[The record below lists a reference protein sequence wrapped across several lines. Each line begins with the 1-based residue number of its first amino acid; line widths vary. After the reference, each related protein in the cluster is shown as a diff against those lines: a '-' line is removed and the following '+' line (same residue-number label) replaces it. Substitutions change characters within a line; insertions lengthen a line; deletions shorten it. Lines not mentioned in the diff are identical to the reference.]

1 MAQILFNWLT
11 PLRWIFLAIDS
22 LLFGLIDGC
31 YTIIISFANA
41 ELFTTEQIAELR
53 TKIYFVITL
62 IAFFRLAFL
71 LVNSLINPDKLT
83 DENEGLSKIAFNFV
97 IMLVL
102 LVVTPIIFNIALE
115 FQKEVVNGNVITG
128 IFSLS
133 NSSGYS
139 CNDTYTDKQLEI
151 DRNDYKTEEDY
162 LNEKE
167 HKKAAKCS
175 SDKMKGLVIN
185 SLIYPDSKI
194 AHEEDGKYAIN
205 DDVTCTGSCKDAI
218 EAYNTM
224 TEDGYYDFLTLEKY
238 IAATGEVNDSE
249 VFAYNY
255 TLIITTICSGF
266 IVYILLSFA
275 FDLGKRL
282 LELNLLMILSPLF
295 IATYVDP
302 KSAKSGPFNNW
313 LKAIGKSYVSLFLK
327 LAALAVMLLFIKIL
341 SINKVGLKPIG
352 PIGFIILLFAGLTF
366 CKELPKWLGGLL
378 GSEGGMG
385 ELGLGKKLG
394 ATPLLGGAAKKAGYL
409 AAGHAMGSLS
419 TLNARRKAG
428 KEALKAARRDNKV
441 GGWEGAKNLAT
452 GIRDNGFAGFKD
464 FAGKRMDARKTAI
477 KNNGGMKKTLAQ
489 YAAAGILGGKA
500 GATASLKSDN
510 LKGTLKTSVQAG
522 RQTAAGL
529 GIASETLGQKIKSGI
544 GVGTSFLE
552 SQYGSYKERDDRV
565 KKLEDDKLVKSIAG
579 KGITESGYGHGQLA
593 VSNKHRKAI
602 MENSEAFGEGK
613 PIGTFEDFL
622 AAQYAITVGS
632 VDEKTGKLTTPY
644 ITKPEPGV
652 YSIAHSDGHVE
663 TVNEK
668 ALIDNLNGLID
679 DKTPGMF
686 HMQKNWYDIQSQ
698 MLGNYQYNQNAVNNA
713 MTASLDS
720 QKLVEMFTGSVKSSL
735 GPALTSALNSADI
748 KVNIGESQVKLDSTN
763 FGDLKFNKENIRA
776 ISSGISS
783 QISSLGDVSETSRT
797 PEQNQQLDTLQELL
811 TQVEQLA
818 SATSRS
824 ESARAE
830 LAAAEKAL
838 KKVEAVYVS
847 ADGDTSEEKIHYAQ
861 INLEKAKGKIP
872 KEEDK

>member
-162 LNEKE
+162 LKEKE

-175 SDKMKGLVIN
+175 SDKMKGLVIS

-255 TLIITTICSGF
+255 TLIITTICAGF

-385 ELGLGKKLG
+385 ELGLGKKLENTPFVGKGLMG
-394 ATPLLGGAAKKAGYL
+394 AARKAGHMASGMAAGAVVGAAAGGYNTLKDRTKRRGEAGLGYFRKNDNIGKYANKEALRNARKKAYARDGNAANGGFFKQMKAGMLGAGLAGGRAGVKADNIKGAFQGSVKAADSFGKSVGNRSGTVKAWVSDKLDAKNDKIALAYGSPSDLSAAREEIENNKKASTVAIGGKAGKYKIGKGKDWLDAGEVAVAKKAQEQIQKH
-409 AAGHAMGSLS
+409 AASKAFELDSDGKKVAISYENLEENQRFAMTKTYQAASFAFGEKNVSGVILDGNNIQVSLNGSSTPLTVSLDDASKGKFGAEFKGAASFGETTEGAKAFTTTYYESQQATLQTSEKYAESDRRLSESLS
-419 TLNARRKAG
+419 TLSSTIN
-428 KEALKAARRDNKV
+428 ALKTNFDSKLPEGVSSFKNVFDEAIASLSEEDRKSSAKVIAALEDK
-441 GGWEGAKNLAT
+441 
-452 GIRDNGFAGFKD
+452 
-464 FAGKRMDARKTAI
+464 
-477 KNNGGMKKTLAQ
+477 
-489 YAAAGILGGKA
+489 GKA
-500 GATASLKSDN
+500 VWPPELLEDAKYIARQEERESSLKAEHEIVLEKLSESREYI
-510 LKGTLKTSVQAG
+510 KTW
-522 RQTAAGL
+522 
-529 GIASETLGQKIKSGI
+529 I
-544 GVGTSFLE
+544 
-552 SQYGSYKERDDRV
+552 D
-565 KKLEDDKLVKSIAG
+565 G
-579 KGITESGYGHGQLA
+579 KD
-593 VSNKHRKAI
+593 
-602 MENSEAFGEGK
+602 
-613 PIGTFEDFL
+613 P
-622 AAQYAITVGS
+622 
-632 VDEKTGKLTTPY
+632 
-644 ITKPEPGV
+644 
-652 YSIAHSDGHVE
+652 
-663 TVNEK
+663 NEK
-668 ALIDNLNGLID
+668 A
-679 DKTPGMF
+679 
-686 HMQKNWYDIQSQ
+686 
-698 MLGNYQYNQNAVNNA
+698 
-713 MTASLDS
+713 
-720 QKLVEMFTGSVKSSL
+720 
-735 GPALTSALNSADI
+735 I
-748 KVNIGESQVKLDSTN
+748 KV
-763 FGDLKFNKENIRA
+763 
-776 ISSGISS
+776 
-783 QISSLGDVSETSRT
+783 
-797 PEQNQQLDTLQELL
+797 
-811 TQVEQLA
+811 
-818 SATSRS
+818 
-824 ESARAE
+824 
-830 LAAAEKAL
+830 EKAIA
-838 KKVEAVYVS
+838 E
-847 ADGDTSEEKIHYAQ
+847 
-861 INLEKAKGKIP
+861 AKGYGFSTP
-872 KEEDK
+872 DEDK

>member
-175 SDKMKGLVIN
+175 SDKMKGLVIS

-255 TLIITTICSGF
+255 TLIITTICAGF

-394 ATPLLGGAAKKAGYL
+394 ATPLLGGAAKKAGHAISGAAVGA
-409 AAGHAMGSLS
+409 AAGAL
-419 TLNARRKAG
+419 TAANARRREGRKQLNDQRKALGVSG
-428 KEALKAARRDNKV
+428 KDGLRRLRQGDFSGFAQDRLAARQARRGTTGYKDA
-441 GGWEGAKNLAT
+441 AK
-452 GIRDNGFAGFKD
+452 
-464 FAGKRMDARKTAI
+464 
-477 KNNGGMKKTLAQ
+477 Q
-489 YAAAGILGGKA
+489 YMAALGA
-500 GATASLKSDN
+500 GALTGSKTGVKADNIKGAFQGSVKSAN
-510 LKGTLKTSVQAG
+510 ELTK
-522 RQTAAGL
+522 GL
-529 GIASETLGQKIKSGI
+529 GLSAPTFGQRVGERVDSKIANLEDVYGTYDERQK
-544 GVGTSFLE
+544 
-552 SQYGSYKERDDRV
+552 RV
-565 KKLEDDKLVKSIAG
+565 KKIASDKILGDIAASG
-579 KGITESGYGHGQLA
+579 SGILESGLGQGMIA
-593 VSNKHRKAI
+593 FSKKDKEGI
-602 MENSEAFGEGK
+602 MNSGAFG
-613 PIGTFEDFL
+613 PNDSIQTFPDYL
-622 AAQYAITVGS
+622 AAQYAIKERGIDNNGKLNSNVAVTRTEFTDANGNKDYRYVIPTESGGTTTI
-632 VDEKTGKLTTPY
+632 TGK
-644 ITKPEPGV
+644 E
-652 YSIAHSDGHVE
+652 
-663 TVNEK
+663 
-668 ALIDNLNGLID
+668 LINNMGGLI
-679 DKTPGMF
+679 KEERGMSYL
-686 HMQKNWYDIQSQ
+686 QDNWLGIQQ
-698 MLGNYQYNQNAVNNA
+698 QTLQHYQSSQNAYTNA
-713 MTASLDS
+713 IQTFADSNQLVDRLTDGLRTSLTASLS
-720 QKLVEMFTGSVKSSL
+720 GALAGATLSV
-735 GPALTSALNSADI
+735 NSG
-748 KVNIGESQVKLDSTN
+748 NIGNFSFDKQSISTLGNEVATQINNLRGRGNLTNAEQQQLTALENVSEQLEGLKTANDS
-763 FGDLKFNKENIRA
+763 R
-776 ISSGISS
+776 
-783 QISSLGDVSETSRT
+783 DVSRNEANEAKSRM
-797 PEQNQQLDTLQELL
+797 DALQPI
-811 TQVEQLA
+811 VD
-818 SATSRS
+818 
-824 ESARAE
+824 
-830 LAAAEKAL
+830 
-838 KKVEAVYVS
+838 KVEAKG
-847 ADGDTSEEKIHYAQ
+847 AGIEAKIIATEEAIK
-861 INLEKAKGKIP
+861 KAKEGMDSFKP
-872 KEEDK
+872 KEDK